1 MLLCKLDM
9 CFIEWVSVSAASNI
23 AQWKLWDKVVLK
35 AFIATILENKRWILT
50 RVLALGLNTV
60 SSYRRKMNGRKSL
73 KRHSIIS
80 QGLVSYRQ
88 NDSWK
93 RNNFCRGIPWTNAWW
108 NVINKLDMKVNLSN
122 FSLSTSWSRVYRKA
136 LQE

>member
-1 MLLCKLDM
+1 M
-9 CFIEWVSVSAASNI
+9 SVSAASNI
-23 AQWKLWDKVVLK
+23 TQWKLWDKVVLK

-60 SSYRRKMNGRKSL
+60 SSYRRKTNGRKSL

-93 RNNFCRGIPWTNAWW
+93 RNDFCRGIP
-108 NVINKLDMKVNLSN
+108 
-122 FSLSTSWSRVYRKA
+122 
-136 LQE
+136 